1 MINMSFAQYGS
12 TIFMTKENKKN
23 QTNKQTKQNKKKNAN
38 VYTMSFFNVL

>member
-1 MINMSFAQYGS
+1 MEALFSWQKK
-12 TIFMTKENKKN
+12 TKQNN